1 MFSSMLHY
9 HFTLHWEGTVQQEL
23 WLNNRFH
30 DDIYVGRKLLLSS
43 PPSPPP
49 HPSVHCFTKILKF
62 LCSDLLLPSLAFT
75 PFSSVITGI
84 FIFTPLQSFLRF
96 KMPARR
102 YRKSF
107 GPKKK
112 LPFYFLANKKQ
123 IQDRVL
129 RKIWLTKQELLNH
142 KAAEAFSPTLPPQTH
157 TATPSTQTF
166 FVHTPPNHSSEQKPT
181 IPEGGREGGVTG
193 RGRHKRP
200 LSSQPSQQNCR
211 RGRNFLPHTLSL
223 PKIYRWCSTT
233 TFKLFVPWWLKGQR
247 RNTCCGVHLEG
258 GFVFQLLLPFFFFFY
273 RGFDCLRDG
282 LQEKKG
288 LGSKISLLSDCVTLK

>member
-181 IPEGGREGGVTG
+181 IPEGGREEGSRGGGGINAPSHLNPPSRTAG
-193 RGRHKRP
+193 EEEIFYLTRF
-200 LSSQPSQQNCR
+200 LSPKSTDGGAPPPS
-211 RGRNFLPHTLSL
+211 NFLFPDGWKDRGETRAVEYILREAFFSS
-223 PKIYRWCSTT
+223 CSY
-233 TFKLFVPWWLKGQR
+233 L
-247 RNTCCGVHLEG
+247 
-258 GFVFQLLLPFFFFFY
+258 FFFQRIWLFK
-273 RGFDCLRDG
+273 RRITR
-282 LQEKKG
+282 KKRFG
-288 LGSKISLLSDCVTLK
+288 E